1 MKLDPGTPE
10 DRKVLAQ
17 SAETLLDLP
26 CTYYTCHCTGLPQ
39 YEFLK
44 TILGDRLHYLS
55 TGTRLTL

>member
-1 MKLDPGTPE
+1 MKLDPDTPE
-10 DRKVLAQ
+10 GRQVLEQ
-17 SAETLLDLP
+17 SAEALLDLP